1 MGDTNTMKDFGLV
14 RDPVFDV
21 YYIYLGNVAVG
32 FDPYDSE
39 LWTWDVERRDGYHES
54 ETKLLW

>member
-1 MGDTNTMKDFGLV
+1 MKDFGLV
-14 RDPVFDV
+14 HDPVFAV

-32 FDPYDSE
+32 FDPYDSR
-39 LWTWDVERRDGYHES
+39 LWAWGGEQDTRYHES